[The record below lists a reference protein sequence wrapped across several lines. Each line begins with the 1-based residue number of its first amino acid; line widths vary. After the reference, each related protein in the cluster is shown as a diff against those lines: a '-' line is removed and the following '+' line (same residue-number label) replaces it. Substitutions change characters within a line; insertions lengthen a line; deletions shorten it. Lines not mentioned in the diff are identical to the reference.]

1 MTQQLDSSQLLAML
15 DSSKLLVVCGSGG
28 VGKTTMSAAFGAL
41 AATHLHKKVLV
52 LTVDP
57 ARRLADALGLLA
69 IGNAVVQVEPMAFNE
84 AGVVPQGQLFA
95 AMIDT
100 KASWDDLI
108 HRHAPTP
115 AIAQRVLANAL
126 YTNLTER
133 FVHSHDYIA
142 MERLYDVYQS
152 GAYDLVVV
160 DTPPSRNA
168 LDVLDAPKRMR
179 DFFDSRL
186 LQLLTTPAQS
196 RVVSLMSKPFFQ
208 VADRILGARFLS
220 SITEFFTL
228 FRTME
233 KGFVERANK
242 VESVLRNTDTKFAVV
257 TTLEVAPAFEAE
269 FLLTELQSRSF
280 SLAALI
286 ANRVLP
292 LDIAHQT
299 SAALAND
306 RSVVGPETLQ
316 AAAAAAGLPAP
327 SAEQCERVL
336 ATLWRA
342 AQDVVAASGVEQSRL
357 DKLSHSCSKSGAN
370 VLTAQYVSGEIT
382 DMKGIVAL
390 GESLSGR

>member
-1 MTQQLDSSQLLAML
+1 MTQQLDSSQLLSML

-28 VGKTTMSAAFGAL
+28 VGKTTMSAALGAL
-41 AATHLHKKVLV
+41 AATHLSKKVLV

-57 ARRLADALGLLA
+57 ARRLADALGLQA
-69 IGNAVVQVEPMAFNE
+69 IGNAVVQVDAKAFNE

-269 FLLTELQSRSF
+269 YLLTELQSRSF

-292 LDIAHQT
+292 LDIAQQT

-306 RSVVGPETLQ
+306 RSLVGPETLQ
-316 AAAAAAGLPAP
+316 TAAAAAGLPAP

-336 ATLWRA
+336 DTLWRA

>member
-1 MTQQLDSSQLLAML
+1 MTQQLDSSQLLSLL

-28 VGKTTMSAAFGAL
+28 VGKTTMSAALGAL
-41 AATHLHKKVLV
+41 AATHLSKKVLV

-57 ARRLADALGLLA
+57 ARRLADALGLQA
-69 IGNAVVQVEPMAFNE
+69 IGNAVVQVDAKAFNE

-269 FLLTELQSRSF
+269 YLLTELQSRSF

-306 RSVVGPETLQ
+306 RSLVGPETLQ
-316 AAAAAAGLPAP
+316 TAAAAAGLPAP
-327 SAEQCERVL
+327 SAEQCKRVL
-336 ATLWRA
+336 DTLWRA
-342 AQDVVAASGVEQSRL
+342 AQDVVAASVVEQSRL
-357 DKLSHSCSKSGAN
+357 DKLSDSCFKSGAN

>member
-1 MTQQLDSSQLLAML
+1 VTQQLDSSQLLAML

-28 VGKTTMSAAFGAL
+28 VGKTTMSAALGAL

-57 ARRLADALGLLA
+57 ARRLADALGLQA
-69 IGNAVVQVEPMAFNE
+69 IGNAVVQVDAMAFNE
-84 AGVVPQGQLFA
+84 AGVAPQGQLFA

-152 GAYDLVVV
+152 GVYDLVVV

-220 SITEFFTL
+220 SINEFFTL

-269 FLLTELQSRSF
+269 YLLTELQSRSF

-299 SAALAND
+299 SAALASD
-306 RSVVGPETLQ
+306 RSLVGPETLQ
-316 AAAAAAGLPAP
+316 VAATAAGLPTP
-327 SAEQCERVL
+327 SAEQCDRVL

-342 AQDVVAASGVEQSRL
+342 AQDVVAASVVEQSRL
-357 DKLSHSCSKSGAN
+357 EKLSDSCLKSGAN

>member
-1 MTQQLDSSQLLAML
+1 MTQQLDSSQLLSLL

-28 VGKTTMSAAFGAL
+28 VGKTTMSAALGAL

-57 ARRLADALGLLA
+57 ARRLADALGLQA
-69 IGNAVVQVEPMAFNE
+69 IGNAVVQVDAKAFNE

-168 LDVLDAPKRMR
+168 LDVLDAPMRMR

-196 RVVSLMSKPFFQ
+196 RVISLMSKPFFQ

-220 SITEFFTL
+220 SITEFLHCFAPWKKGSSSAQTKWRACFEIPIPSLQLSPPWKLHQHLRPNFYSQNCNRAL
-228 FRTME
+228 FRWPRLLQTE
-233 KGFVERANK
+233 CCLLTLLIKQVQHWPTTAALLGPRRCRRPQPLRGFLRLAPNSASECWQRCGGPPRTLWPRLASNSLDSTNSLIPARRAGQMY
-242 VESVLRNTDTKFAVV
+242 LPRNT
-257 TTLEVAPAFEAE
+257 
-269 FLLTELQSRSF
+269 
-280 SLAALI
+280 
-286 ANRVLP
+286 
-292 LDIAHQT
+292 
-299 SAALAND
+299 
-306 RSVVGPETLQ
+306 
-316 AAAAAAGLPAP
+316 
-327 SAEQCERVL
+327 
-336 ATLWRA
+336 
-342 AQDVVAASGVEQSRL
+342 
-357 DKLSHSCSKSGAN
+357 
-370 VLTAQYVSGEIT
+370 
-382 DMKGIVAL
+382 
-390 GESLSGR
+390 

>member
-1 MTQQLDSSQLLAML
+1 VTQQLDSSQLLSLL

-28 VGKTTMSAAFGAL
+28 VGKTTMSAALGAL

-57 ARRLADALGLLA
+57 ARRLADALGLQA
-69 IGNAVVQVEPMAFNE
+69 IGNAVVQVDAKAFNE

-269 FLLTELQSRSF
+269 YLLTELQSRSF

-306 RSVVGPETLQ
+306 RSLVGPETLQ
-316 AAAAAAGLPAP
+316 TAAAAAGLPAP

-336 ATLWRA
+336 DTLWRA
-342 AQDVVAASGVEQSRL
+342 AQDVVAASVVEQSRL
-357 DKLSHSCSKSGAN
+357 EKLSDSCLKSGAN

>member
-1 MTQQLDSSQLLAML
+1 VTQQLDSSQLLSLL

-28 VGKTTMSAAFGAL
+28 VGKTTMSAALGAL
-41 AATHLHKKVLV
+41 AATHLSKKVLV

-57 ARRLADALGLLA
+57 ARRLADALGLQA
-69 IGNAVVQVEPMAFNE
+69 IGNAVVQVDAKAFNE

-269 FLLTELQSRSF
+269 YLLTELQSRSF

-292 LDIAHQT
+292 LDIAQQT
-299 SAALAND
+299 SAPLAND
-306 RSVVGPETLQ
+306 RSLVGPETLQ
-316 AAAAAAGLPAP
+316 TAAAAAGLPAP
-327 SAEQCERVL
+327 SAEQCERML
-336 ATLWRA
+336 DTLWRA
-342 AQDVVAASGVEQSRL
+342 AQDVVAASVVEQSRL
-357 DKLSHSCSKSGAN
+357 DKLSDSCFKSGAN

>member
-1 MTQQLDSSQLLAML
+1 VTQQLDSSQLLSLL

-28 VGKTTMSAAFGAL
+28 VGKTTMSAALGAL

-57 ARRLADALGLLA
+57 ARRLADALGLQA
-69 IGNAVVQVEPMAFNE
+69 IGNAVVQVDAKAFNE

-269 FLLTELQSRSF
+269 YLLTELQSRSF

-292 LDIAHQT
+292 LDIAQQT

-306 RSVVGPETLQ
+306 RSLVGPETLQ
-316 AAAAAAGLPAP
+316 AAAASAGLPAP
-327 SAEQCERVL
+327 SAEQCKRVL
-336 ATLWRA
+336 DTLWRA
-342 AQDVVAASGVEQSRL
+342 AQDVVAASVVEQSRL

>member
-1 MTQQLDSSQLLAML
+1 MTQQLDSSQLLSLL

-28 VGKTTMSAAFGAL
+28 VGKTTMSAALGAL
-41 AATHLHKKVLV
+41 AATHLSKKVLV

-57 ARRLADALGLLA
+57 ARRLADALGLQA
-69 IGNAVVQVEPMAFNE
+69 IGNAVVQVDAKAFNE

-269 FLLTELQSRSF
+269 YLLTELQSRSF

-292 LDIAHQT
+292 LDIAQQT

-306 RSVVGPETLQ
+306 RSLVGPETLQ
-316 AAAAAAGLPAP
+316 TAAAAAGLPAP
-327 SAEQCERVL
+327 SAEQCERML
-336 ATLWRA
+336 DTLWRA
-342 AQDVVAASGVEQSRL
+342 AQDVVAASVVEQSRL
-357 DKLSHSCSKSGAN
+357 DKLSDSCFKSGAN

>member
-1 MTQQLDSSQLLAML
+1 VTQQLDSSQLLSLL

-28 VGKTTMSAAFGAL
+28 VGKTTMSAALGAL
-41 AATHLHKKVLV
+41 AATHLSKKVLV

-57 ARRLADALGLLA
+57 ARRLADALGLQA
-69 IGNAVVQVEPMAFNE
+69 IGNAVVQVDAKAFNE

-269 FLLTELQSRSF
+269 YLLTELQSRSF

-292 LDIAHQT
+292 LDIAQQT

-306 RSVVGPETLQ
+306 RSLVGPETLQ
-316 AAAAAAGLPAP
+316 TAAAAAGLPAP
-327 SAEQCERVL
+327 SAEQCERML
-336 ATLWRA
+336 DTLWRA
-342 AQDVVAASGVEQSRL
+342 AQDVVAASVVEQSRL
-357 DKLSHSCSKSGAN
+357 DKLSDSCLKSGAN

>member
-1 MTQQLDSSQLLAML
+1 MTQQLDSSQLLSLL

-28 VGKTTMSAAFGAL
+28 VGKTTMSAALGAL
-41 AATHLHKKVLV
+41 AAAHLHKKVLV

-57 ARRLADALGLLA
+57 ARRLADALGLQA
-69 IGNAVVQVEPMAFNE
+69 IGNAVVQVDAKAFNE

-269 FLLTELQSRSF
+269 YLLTELQSRSF

-292 LDIAHQT
+292 LDIAQQT

-306 RSVVGPETLQ
+306 RSLVGPETLQ
-316 AAAAAAGLPAP
+316 TAAAAAGLPAP

-336 ATLWRA
+336 DTLWRA
-342 AQDVVAASGVEQSRL
+342 AQDVVAASVVEQSRL
-357 DKLSHSCSKSGAN
+357 DKLSDSCFKSGAN

>member
-1 MTQQLDSSQLLAML
+1 VTQQLDSSQLLSLL

-28 VGKTTMSAAFGAL
+28 VGKTTMSAALGAL
-41 AATHLHKKVLV
+41 AAAHLHKKVLV

-57 ARRLADALGLLA
+57 ARRLADALGLQA
-69 IGNAVVQVEPMAFNE
+69 IGNAVVQVDAKAFNE

-269 FLLTELQSRSF
+269 YLLTELQSRSF

-306 RSVVGPETLQ
+306 RSLVGPETLQ
-316 AAAAAAGLPAP
+316 TAAAAAGLPAP

-336 ATLWRA
+336 DTLWRA
-342 AQDVVAASGVEQSRL
+342 SQDVVAASAVEQSRL

>member
-1 MTQQLDSSQLLAML
+1 MTQHTDSASLLTML
-15 DSSKLLVVCGSGG
+15 DTSKLLVVCGSGG
-28 VGKTTMSAAFGAL
+28 VGKTTMSAALGAL
-41 AATHLHKKVLV
+41 AATHLRKKVLV

-57 ARRLADALGLLA
+57 ARRLADALGLQA
-69 IGNAVVQVEPMAFNE
+69 IGNAVVQVDAKAFSE
-84 AGVVPQGQLFA
+84 VGVSPQGQLFA

-115 AIAQRVLANAL
+115 AIANRVLANAL

-152 GAYDLVVV
+152 GSYDLVIV

-186 LQLLTTPAQS
+186 LQLLTTPGQS

-208 VADRILGARFLS
+208 VADKILGARFLS

-242 VESVLRNTDTKFAVV
+242 VEGVLRNTDTKFAVV

-269 FLLTELQSRSF
+269 YLLTELQSRSF

-286 ANRVLP
+286 ANRVFPP
-292 LDIAHQT
+292 LLASQT
-299 SAALAND
+299 STALAQD
-306 RSVVGPETLQ
+306 RSSVGAETLQ
-316 AAAAAAGLPAP
+316 AAAEAAGLPAP
-327 SAEQCERVL
+327 SMQQCERVL
-336 ATLWRA
+336 ATLWNA
-342 AQDVVAASGVEQSRL
+342 SQDVVTASAVEQSRL
-357 DKLSHSCSKSGAN
+357 EKLSFACSKSGAT

-382 DMKGIVAL
+382 DMNGIVAL

>member
-1 MTQQLDSSQLLAML
+1 MTQQLDSSQLLSLL

-28 VGKTTMSAAFGAL
+28 VGKTTMSAALGAL
-41 AATHLHKKVLV
+41 AAAHLHKKVLV

-57 ARRLADALGLLA
+57 ARRLADALGLQA
-69 IGNAVVQVEPMAFNE
+69 IGNAVVQVDAKAFNE

-269 FLLTELQSRSF
+269 YLLTELQSRSF

-292 LDIAHQT
+292 LDIAQQT

-306 RSVVGPETLQ
+306 RSLVGPETLQ
-316 AAAAAAGLPAP
+316 TAAASAGLPAP
-327 SAEQCERVL
+327 SAEQCKRVL
-336 ATLWRA
+336 DTLWRA
-342 AQDVVAASGVEQSRL
+342 AQDVVAASVVEQSRL

>member
-1 MTQQLDSSQLLAML
+1 MTQQLDSSQLLSLL

-28 VGKTTMSAAFGAL
+28 VGKTTMSAALGAL
-41 AATHLHKKVLV
+41 AATHLSKKVLV

-57 ARRLADALGLLA
+57 ARRLADALGLQA
-69 IGNAVVQVEPMAFNE
+69 IGNAVVQVDAKAFNE

-269 FLLTELQSRSF
+269 YLLTELQSRSF

-292 LDIAHQT
+292 LDIAQQT
-299 SAALAND
+299 SAPLAND
-306 RSVVGPETLQ
+306 RSLVGPETLQ
-316 AAAAAAGLPAP
+316 TAAAAAGLPAP
-327 SAEQCERVL
+327 SAEQCERML
-336 ATLWRA
+336 DTLWRA
-342 AQDVVAASGVEQSRL
+342 AQDVVAASVVEQSRL
-357 DKLSHSCSKSGAN
+357 DKLSDSCFKSGAN

>member
-1 MTQQLDSSQLLAML
+1 MTQQLDSSQLLSLL

-28 VGKTTMSAAFGAL
+28 VGKTTMSAALGAL
-41 AATHLHKKVLV
+41 AATHLSKKVLV

-57 ARRLADALGLLA
+57 ARRLADALGLQA
-69 IGNAVVQVEPMAFNE
+69 IGNAVVQVDAKAFNE

-269 FLLTELQSRSF
+269 YLLTELQSRSF

-306 RSVVGPETLQ
+306 RSLVGPETLQ
-316 AAAAAAGLPAP
+316 TAAAAAGLPAP

-336 ATLWRA
+336 DTLWRA
-342 AQDVVAASGVEQSRL
+342 AQDVVAASVVEQSRL
-357 DKLSHSCSKSGAN
+357 EKLSDSCLKSGAN

>member
-1 MTQQLDSSQLLAML
+1 MTQQLDSSQLLSLL

-28 VGKTTMSAAFGAL
+28 VGKTTMSAALGAL

-57 ARRLADALGLLA
+57 ARRLADALGLQA
-69 IGNAVVQVEPMAFNE
+69 IGNAVVQVDAKAFNE

-242 VESVLRNTDTKFAVV
+242 VEGVLRNTDTKFAVV

-269 FLLTELQSRSF
+269 YLLTELQSRSF

-299 SAALAND
+299 SAALAID
-306 RSVVGPETLQ
+306 RSLVGSETLQ

-327 SAEQCERVL
+327 SAEQCERL
-336 ATLWRA
+336 LDTLWRA
-342 AQDVVAASGVEQSRL
+342 AQDVVAASVVEQSRL
-357 DKLSHSCSKSGAN
+357 DKLSDSCLKSGAN
-370 VLTAQYVSGEIT
+370 VLTAQYVNGEIT

>member
-1 MTQQLDSSQLLAML
+1 LDSSQLLSLL

-28 VGKTTMSAAFGAL
+28 VGKTTMSAALGAL
-41 AATHLHKKVLV
+41 AAAHLHKKVLV

-57 ARRLADALGLLA
+57 ARRLADALGLQA
-69 IGNAVVQVEPMAFNE
+69 IGNAVVQVDAKAFNE

-269 FLLTELQSRSF
+269 YLLTELQSRSF

-292 LDIAHQT
+292 LDIAQQT

-306 RSVVGPETLQ
+306 RSLVGPETLQ
-316 AAAAAAGLPAP
+316 TAAAAAGLPAP
-327 SAEQCERVL
+327 SAEQCERML
-336 ATLWRA
+336 DTLWRA
-342 AQDVVAASGVEQSRL
+342 AQDVVAASVVEQSRL

>member
-1 MTQQLDSSQLLAML
+1 MTQQLDSSQLLSLL

-28 VGKTTMSAAFGAL
+28 VGKTTMSAALGAL
-41 AATHLHKKVLV
+41 AAAHLHKKVLV

-57 ARRLADALGLLA
+57 ARRLADALGLQA
-69 IGNAVVQVEPMAFNE
+69 IGNAVVQVDAKAFNE

-269 FLLTELQSRSF
+269 YLLTELQSRSF

-292 LDIAHQT
+292 LDIAQQT

-306 RSVVGPETLQ
+306 RSLVGPETLQ
-316 AAAAAAGLPAP
+316 TAAAAAGLPAP
-327 SAEQCERVL
+327 SAEQCKRVL
-336 ATLWRA
+336 DTLWRA
-342 AQDVVAASGVEQSRL
+342 AQDVVAASVVEQSRL

>member
-1 MTQQLDSSQLLAML
+1 VTQQLDSSQLLSML

-28 VGKTTMSAAFGAL
+28 VGKTTMSAALGAL

-57 ARRLADALGLLA
+57 ARRLADALGLQA
-69 IGNAVVQVEPMAFNE
+69 IGNAVVQVDAKAFNE

-269 FLLTELQSRSF
+269 YLLTELQSRSF

-292 LDIAHQT
+292 LDIAQQT

-306 RSVVGPETLQ
+306 RSLVGPETLQ
-316 AAAAAAGLPAP
+316 TAAAAAGLPAP
-327 SAEQCERVL
+327 SAEQCERML
-336 ATLWRA
+336 DTLWRA
-342 AQDVVAASGVEQSRL
+342 AQDVVAASVVEQSRL

>member
-1 MTQQLDSSQLLAML
+1 VTQQLDSSQLLSLL

-28 VGKTTMSAAFGAL
+28 VGKTTMSAALGAL

-57 ARRLADALGLLA
+57 ARRLADALGLQA
-69 IGNAVVQVEPMAFNE
+69 IGNAVVQVDTKAFNE

-269 FLLTELQSRSF
+269 YLLTELQSRSF

-292 LDIAHQT
+292 LSLANQT

-306 RSVVGPETLQ
+306 RSLVGPEMLQ

-327 SAEQCERVL
+327 STAQCERVL

-342 AQDVVAASGVEQSRL
+342 AQDVVAASVVEQSRL
-357 DKLSHSCSKSGAN
+357 DKLSDSCFKSGAN

>member
-1 MTQQLDSSQLLAML
+1 MTQQLDSSQLLSML

-28 VGKTTMSAAFGAL
+28 VGKTTMSAALGAL

-57 ARRLADALGLLA
+57 ARRLADALGLQA
-69 IGNAVVQVEPMAFNE
+69 IGNAVVQVDAKAFNE

-269 FLLTELQSRSF
+269 YLLTELQSRSF

-292 LDIAHQT
+292 LDIAQQT

-306 RSVVGPETLQ
+306 RSLVGPETLQ
-316 AAAAAAGLPAP
+316 TAAAAAGLPAP
-327 SAEQCERVL
+327 SAEQCERML
-336 ATLWRA
+336 DTLWRA
-342 AQDVVAASGVEQSRL
+342 AQDVVAASVVEQSRL
-357 DKLSHSCSKSGAN
+357 DKLSDSCLKSGAN

>member
-1 MTQQLDSSQLLAML
+1 MTQQLDSWQLLAML

-28 VGKTTMSAAFGAL
+28 VGKTTMSAALGAL

-57 ARRLADALGLLA
+57 ARRLADALGLQA
-69 IGNAVVQVEPMAFNE
+69 IGNAVVQVDAKAFNE

-115 AIAQRVLANAL
+115 AIARRVLANAL

-196 RVVSLMSKPFFQ
+196 RAISLMSKPFFH

-306 RSVVGPETLQ
+306 RNVVGPETLQ
-316 AAAAAAGLPAP
+316 AAAAAAWLPAP

>member
-1 MTQQLDSSQLLAML
+1 MTQQLDSSQLLSLL

-28 VGKTTMSAAFGAL
+28 VGKTTMSAALGAL
-41 AATHLHKKVLV
+41 AAAHLHKKVLV

-57 ARRLADALGLLA
+57 ARRLADALGLQA
-69 IGNAVVQVEPMAFNE
+69 IGNAVVQVDAKAFNE

-269 FLLTELQSRSF
+269 YLLAELQSRSF

-292 LDIAHQT
+292 FDIAQQT

-306 RSVVGPETLQ
+306 RSLVGPETLQ
-316 AAAAAAGLPAP
+316 AAAASAGLPAP
-327 SAEQCERVL
+327 SAEQCKRVL
-336 ATLWRA
+336 DTLWRA
-342 AQDVVAASGVEQSRL
+342 AQDVVAASVVEQSRL

>member
-1 MTQQLDSSQLLAML
+1 
-15 DSSKLLVVCGSGG
+15 
-28 VGKTTMSAAFGAL
+28 MSAALGAL

-57 ARRLADALGLLA
+57 ARRLADALGLQA
-69 IGNAVVQVEPMAFNE
+69 IGNAVVQVDAKAFNE

-242 VESVLRNTDTKFAVV
+242 VESVLRNTETRFAVV

-269 FLLTELQSRSF
+269 YLLTELQSRSF

-292 LDIAHQT
+292 LSLANQT

-306 RSVVGPETLQ
+306 RSLVGPEMLQ

-327 SAEQCERVL
+327 STAQCERVL

-342 AQDVVAASGVEQSRL
+342 AQDVVAASAVEQSRL

>member
-1 MTQQLDSSQLLAML
+1 VTQQLDSSQLLSLL

-28 VGKTTMSAAFGAL
+28 VGKTTMSAALGAL
-41 AATHLHKKVLV
+41 AAAHLHKKVLV

-57 ARRLADALGLLA
+57 ARRLADALGLQA
-69 IGNAVVQVEPMAFNE
+69 IGNAVVQVDAKAFNE

-269 FLLTELQSRSF
+269 YLLTELQSRSL
-280 SLAALI
+280 SLAVLI

-292 LDIAHQT
+292 LDIAQQT
-299 SAALAND
+299 SAPLAND
-306 RSVVGPETLQ
+306 RSLVGPETLQ
-316 AAAAAAGLPAP
+316 TAAAAAGLPAP
-327 SAEQCERVL
+327 SAEQCERML
-336 ATLWRA
+336 DTLWRA
-342 AQDVVAASGVEQSRL
+342 AQDVVAASVVEQSRL
-357 DKLSHSCSKSGAN
+357 DKLSDSCFKSGAN

>member
-1 MTQQLDSSQLLAML
+1 MTQQLDSSQLLSLL

-28 VGKTTMSAAFGAL
+28 VGKTTMSAALGAL

-57 ARRLADALGLLA
+57 ARRLADALGLQA
-69 IGNAVVQVEPMAFNE
+69 IGNAVVQVDAKAFNE

-269 FLLTELQSRSF
+269 YLLTELQSRSF

-292 LDIAHQT
+292 LDIAQQT
-299 SAALAND
+299 SAPLAND
-306 RSVVGPETLQ
+306 RSLVGPETLQ
-316 AAAAAAGLPAP
+316 TAAAAAGLPAP
-327 SAEQCERVL
+327 SAEQCERML
-336 ATLWRA
+336 DTLWRA
-342 AQDVVAASGVEQSRL
+342 AQDVVAASVVEQSRL
-357 DKLSHSCSKSGAN
+357 DKLSDSCFKSGAN

>member
-1 MTQQLDSSQLLAML
+1 MTQQLDSSQLLSML

-28 VGKTTMSAAFGAL
+28 VGKTTMSAALGAL

-57 ARRLADALGLLA
+57 ARRLADALGLQA
-69 IGNAVVQVEPMAFNE
+69 IGNAVVQVDAKAFNE

-269 FLLTELQSRSF
+269 YLLTELQSRSF

-292 LDIAHQT
+292 LDIAQQT

-306 RSVVGPETLQ
+306 RSLVGPETLQ
-316 AAAAAAGLPAP
+316 TAAAAAGLPAP

-336 ATLWRA
+336 DTLWRA
-342 AQDVVAASGVEQSRL
+342 AQDVVAASVVEQSRL

>member
-1 MTQQLDSSQLLAML
+1 MTQQLDSSQLLSLL

-28 VGKTTMSAAFGAL
+28 VGKTTMSAALGAL

-57 ARRLADALGLLA
+57 ARRLADALGLQA
-69 IGNAVVQVEPMAFNE
+69 IGNAVVQVDAKAFNE

-269 FLLTELQSRSF
+269 YLLTELQSRSF

-292 LDIAHQT
+292 LDIAQQT

-306 RSVVGPETLQ
+306 RSLVGPETLQ
-316 AAAAAAGLPAP
+316 TAAAAAGLPAP

-342 AQDVVAASGVEQSRL
+342 AQDVVAASVVEQSRL
-357 DKLSHSCSKSGAN
+357 EKLSDSCLKSGAN

>member
-1 MTQQLDSSQLLAML
+1 MTQQLDSSQLLSLL

-28 VGKTTMSAAFGAL
+28 VGKTTMSAALGAL
-41 AATHLHKKVLV
+41 AAAHLHKKVLV

-57 ARRLADALGLLA
+57 ARRLADALGLQA
-69 IGNAVVQVEPMAFNE
+69 IGNAVVQVDAKAFNE

-269 FLLTELQSRSF
+269 YLLTELQSRSF

-292 LDIAHQT
+292 LDIAQQT

-306 RSVVGPETLQ
+306 RSLVGPETLQ
-316 AAAAAAGLPAP
+316 TAAAAAGLPAP
-327 SAEQCERVL
+327 SAEQCERML
-336 ATLWRA
+336 DTLWRA
-342 AQDVVAASGVEQSRL
+342 AQDVVAASVVEQSRL
-357 DKLSHSCSKSGAN
+357 EKLSDSCLKSGAN

>member
-1 MTQQLDSSQLLAML
+1 VTQQLDSSQLLSLL

-28 VGKTTMSAAFGAL
+28 VGKTTMSAALGAL

-57 ARRLADALGLLA
+57 ARRLADALGLQA
-69 IGNAVVQVEPMAFNE
+69 IGNAVVQVDAKAFNE

-269 FLLTELQSRSF
+269 YLLTELQSRSL
-280 SLAALI
+280 SLAVLI

-292 LDIAHQT
+292 LDIAQQT

-306 RSVVGPETLQ
+306 RSLVGPETLQ
-316 AAAAAAGLPAP
+316 AAAASAGLPAP
-327 SAEQCERVL
+327 SAEQCKRVL
-336 ATLWRA
+336 DTLWRA
-342 AQDVVAASGVEQSRL
+342 AQDVVAASVVEQSRL

>member
-1 MTQQLDSSQLLAML
+1 VTQQLDSSQLLSLL

-28 VGKTTMSAAFGAL
+28 VGKTTMSAALGAL

-57 ARRLADALGLLA
+57 ARRLADALGLQA
-69 IGNAVVQVEPMAFNE
+69 IGNAVVQVDAKAFNE

-269 FLLTELQSRSF
+269 YLLTELQSRSF

-292 LDIAHQT
+292 LDIAQQT

-306 RSVVGPETLQ
+306 RSLVGPETLQ
-316 AAAAAAGLPAP
+316 TAAAAAGLPAP
-327 SAEQCERVL
+327 SAEQCERML
-336 ATLWRA
+336 DTLWRA
-342 AQDVVAASGVEQSRL
+342 AQDVVAASVVEQSRL
-357 DKLSHSCSKSGAN
+357 DKLSDSCFKSGAN

>member
-1 MTQQLDSSQLLAML
+1 MTQQLDSSQLLSLL

-28 VGKTTMSAAFGAL
+28 VGKTTMSAALGAL
-41 AATHLHKKVLV
+41 AAAHLHKKVLV

-57 ARRLADALGLLA
+57 ARRLADALGLQA
-69 IGNAVVQVEPMAFNE
+69 IGNAVVQVDAKAFNE

-269 FLLTELQSRSF
+269 YLLTELQSRSF

-306 RSVVGPETLQ
+306 RSLVGPETLQ
-316 AAAAAAGLPAP
+316 TAAAAAGLPAP

-336 ATLWRA
+336 DTLWRA
-342 AQDVVAASGVEQSRL
+342 AQDVVAASVVEQSRL
-357 DKLSHSCSKSGAN
+357 EKLSDSCLKSGAN